1 MNKSDRNGNQ
11 KSKIKIIISPAK
23 KMKETDVLPPES
35 TPVFLTRTE
44 HLLSYMKK
52 MSLPQLQAVWKC
64 NDKIAQENF
73 ERIAGMDLRE
83 RLSPAILT
91 YEGIQYKYMAPAVF
105 DEEAYAYLQEHL
117 YILSGFY
124 GAVKPFDGVTP
135 YRLEMQARFGR
146 PELGS
151 LYDYWGESIADEVLR
166 DCGLLINLASKEYSR
181 AVLRYLPEEIPCVT
195 CVFGEIIDGKVKE
208 KGTYAKMARGEMVR
222 FMAEQKVETA
232 EGLKVFE
239 GLGYR
244 FAGEYSDKET
254 YVFLKNMIFT
264 GKAGQQYDR

>member
-1 MNKSDRNGNQ
+1 MNESDRNGNQ
-11 KSKIKIIISPAK
+11 KNKIKIIISPAK

-35 TPVFLTRTE
+35 LPVFLPRTE

-73 ERIAGMDLRE
+73 ERIADMDLRE

-135 YRLEMQARFGR
+135 YRLEMQARFR
-146 PELGS
+146 QPELDS

-166 DCGLLINLASKEYSR
+166 DCGLLVNLASKEYSR
-181 AVLRYLPEEIPCVT
+181 AVLRYLPKEIPFVT

-232 EGLKVFE
+232 EGLKAFE

-244 FAGEYSDKET
+244 FAEKYSSEKT
-254 YVFLKNMIFT
+254 FVFLKEVST
-264 GKAGQQYDR
+264 R

>member
-1 MNKSDRNGNQ
+1 MNKNDKNGNQ
-11 KSKIKIIISPAK
+11 KNRIKIIISPAK

-35 TPVFLTRTE
+35 TPVFLSRTE

-64 NDKIAQENF
+64 NDKA
-73 ERIAGMDLRE
+73 RAGEFRADR
-83 RLSPAILT
+83 RHGSAGSGWSPAILT

-146 PELGS
+146 PELDS

-166 DCGLLINLASKEYSR
+166 DCGPSY
-181 AVLRYLPEEIPCVT
+181 
-195 CVFGEIIDGKVKE
+195 
-208 KGTYAKMARGEMVR
+208 
-222 FMAEQKVETA
+222 
-232 EGLKVFE
+232 
-239 GLGYR
+239 
-244 FAGEYSDKET
+244 
-254 YVFLKNMIFT
+254 
-264 GKAGQQYDR
+264 

>member
-35 TPVFLTRTE
+35 TPVFLPRTE

-146 PELGS
+146 PELDS

-232 EGLKVFE
+232 EGLKAFE

-244 FAGEYSDKET
+244 FAGEYSDEET
-254 YVFLKNMIFT
+254 FVFLKNMIFT

>member
-1 MNKSDRNGNQ
+1 MNKNNRNGNQ
-11 KSKIKIIISPAK
+11 KNRIKIIISPAK

-35 TPVFLTRTE
+35 TPVFLSRTE

-52 MSLPQLQAVWKC
+52 MSLPQLQTVWKC

-146 PELGS
+146 PELDS

-181 AVLRYLPEEIPCVT
+181 VVLRYLPEEIPCVT

-244 FAGEYSDKET
+244 FAGEYSDEET
-254 YVFLKNMIFT
+254 FVFLKNMIFT
-264 GKAGQQYDR
+264 GKAGQQYGK